1 VVDLNA
7 AERVTEEVARA
18 LLEPYAHVLP
28 KRLADEVVRKVVSA
42 GLSIEDARKA
52 VDRVVLE
59 YMRSLVEPGE
69 AVGMVA
75 AQSLGEPSTQMTLR
89 TFHFAGVRE
98 LNVTLG
104 LPRLIE
110 IVDARKTVATPIME
124 VYLEGEY
131 AHDREKGARSR

>member
-1 VVDLNA
+1 M
-7 AERVTEEVARA
+7 ARA
-18 LLEPYAHVLP
+18 LLEPYAHILP
-28 KRLADEVVRKVVSA
+28 KSIADQVVKKVVESGLTEEEVRKV
-42 GLSIEDARKA
+42 I
-52 VDRVVLE
+52 DRVVLE
-59 YMRSLVEPGE
+59 YLKTLVEPGE

-75 AQSLGEPSTQMTLR
+75 AQSIGEPSTQMTLR

-124 VYLEGEY
+124 VYLNNDY
-131 AHDREKGARSR
+131 AK